1 MRDGVTTK
9 QESDALKRG
18 SSVEVVECASVEKVS
33 VKDASPPRP
42 PLHFLVELLSTWDPS
57 SLTRGPP
64 HAPWCLNHWTTR
76 EVPGHSS
83 F

>member
-18 SSVEVVECASVEKVS
+18 SGVEVVECASVEKVS

-42 PLHFLVELLSTWDPS
+42 P
-57 SLTRGPP
+57 PP
-64 HAPWCLNHWTTR
+64 LF
-76 EVPGHSS
+76 G
-83 F
+83 